1 METELFPKSNKLKTY
16 INPLSCCHT
25 CTCCRG
31 CQYSQQLH
39 ELTWNEYKSKQATVM
54 VYLFIL
60 RLQVS
65 LASINTPMTL
75 RYFIGL
81 FRINTA
87 DQQEGPPDPFSS
99 SEGGVWARDY
109 MRLGWEQDYKQL
121 YIENKAHTCTPT
133 HSYTLQLEELV
144 SPLYIVSP
152 LYYMT
157 NATVSRCVTSQT

>member
-1 METELFPKSNKLKTY
+1 MKLCCGNIILFQKSIKLKTY

-39 ELTWNEYKSKQATVM
+39 ELTWNKYKSKQAMVM

-65 LASINTPMTL
+65 LASINAPMTL
-75 RYFIGL
+75 HYFIGL

-87 DQQEGPPDPFSS
+87 DQQEGPPDFFSS

-109 MRLGWEQDYKQL
+109 MRLGWEQDYKQVSS
-121 YIENKAHTCTPT
+121 IQKTRPT
-133 HSYTLQLEELV
+133 HALRRTPSTSRIGFSSVHRQSTL
-144 SPLYIVSP
+144 LYD
-152 LYYMT
+152 
-157 NATVSRCVTSQT
+157 